1 MKTWVPFI
9 CIKGPFVFLA
19 HEIAVGPDSGL
30 DNEPVTSHLITQ
42 GLMLACIFQM
52 SMAFS
57 DKCLA
62 FCKPLMDKPTLRQHP
77 FSSNCF

>member
-9 CIKGPFVFLA
+9 CIKGLFVFLA

-30 DNEPVTSHLITQ
+30 DNELVTSRLITQ
-42 GLMLACIFQM
+42 GLILACIFQM
-52 SMAFS
+52 GTAFP

-62 FCKPLMDKPTLRQHP
+62 FCKPLIEKPTLRQHP
-77 FSSNCF
+77 FSSYCF